1 MCGLED
7 VLIVKEIVKDEELVI
22 VLINEIGKILSIFVD
37 FFYLGNYLINKFFV
51 SWDCLIEVLKKFY
64 FESCLFLCVMIW
76 FLYFLFV
83 IDLMKG

>member
-7 VLIVKEIVKDEELVI
+7 VLIVKEIVKDEDLVI

-51 SWDCLIEVLKKFY
+51 SWD
-64 FESCLFLCVMIW
+64 
-76 FLYFLFV
+76 
-83 IDLMKG
+83 